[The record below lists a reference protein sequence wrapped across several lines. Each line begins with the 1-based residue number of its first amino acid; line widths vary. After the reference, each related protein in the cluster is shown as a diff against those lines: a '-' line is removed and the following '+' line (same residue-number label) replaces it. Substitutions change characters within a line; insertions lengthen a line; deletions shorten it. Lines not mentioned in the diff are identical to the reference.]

1 MAVLTVT
8 NLTKYFGGVKAF
20 QDINLSVGE
29 KEITGIIGPNGAG
42 KTTFFNLLT
51 GIYTPTSGAITYNF
65 APEQLI
71 SARQLKPQKMAKYG
85 VARTFQNIRLFKD
98 MTVMD
103 NVLMGYHSNMSYGI
117 LPSILRLP
125 IYFKAEQSAIDKVSE
140 LLKIFNLYDKRF
152 AKARNL
158 SYGDQRKIEI
168 ARALASNPKLLL
180 LDEPAAGMN
189 PYETNEL
196 TKLIKWIK
204 DHFDLTVILI
214 EHDMSLVMKLCDRI
228 FVFDY
233 GNLIAQ
239 GTPEAVQS
247 DERVIKAYLGGDYVA
262 HAK

>member
-1 MAVLTVT
+1 MDVLTVS
-8 NLTKYFGGVKAF
+8 NLTKYFGGVKAI

-51 GIYTPTSGAITYNF
+51 GIYTPTSGEITY
-65 APEQLI
+65 QLSKEI
-71 SARQLKPQKMAKYG
+71 KSRQLKPQKMAKFG
-85 VARTFQNIRLFKD
+85 VARTFQNIRLFKE

-103 NVLMGYHSNMSYGI
+103 NILMGYHSNLSYGV
-117 LPSILRLP
+117 LPSVLRLP
-125 IYFKAEQSAIDKVSE
+125 NYFKAEETALNKVTE

-152 AKARNL
+152 DKAKNL

-168 ARALASNPKLLL
+168 ARALASNPKVLL

-189 PYETNEL
+189 PFETNEL
-196 TKLIKWIK
+196 TKLIRWIK

-214 EHDMSLVMKLCDRI
+214 EHDMSLVMKLCDKI

-233 GNLIAQ
+233 GHLIAQ
-239 GTPEAVQS
+239 GTPEAVQQ
-247 DERVIKAYLGGDYVA
+247 DEKVIKAYLGGDYVA
-262 HAK
+262 QAK

>member
-1 MAVLTVT
+1 MDVLTVT
-8 NLTKYFGGVKAF
+8 NLSKLFGGVKAI
-20 QDINLSVGE
+20 QDINLTVGE

-51 GIYTPTSGAITYNF
+51 GIYTPTTGEITY
-65 APEQLI
+65 ELGKTVT
-71 SARQLKPQKMAKYG
+71 SRQLKPQRMAKFG

-103 NVLMGYHSNMSYGI
+103 NVLMGYHSNMSYGV

-125 IYFKAEQSAIDKVSE
+125 NYFSAEQTALDKVTE
-140 LLKIFNLYDKRF
+140 LLKIFNLFDKRF
-152 AKARNL
+152 EKARNL

-168 ARALASNPKLLL
+168 ARALASEPKVLL

-204 DHFDLTVILI
+204 DHFDLTVVLI
-214 EHDMSLVMKLCDRI
+214 EHDMSLVMKLCDKI

-233 GNLIAQ
+233 GHLIAQ
-239 GTPEAVQS
+239 GTPEVVQA
-247 DERVIKAYLGGDYVA
+247 DEAVIKAYLGGDYVA
-262 HAK
+262 QAK